1 MLNSDGVSTRH
12 PVEQTRARDSAR
24 VTANPEVISSLVE
37 LVPTNALVVTEL
49 SMFIDRPET
58 GFARDLTQDF
68 KVSSMPQMSPCSE
81 PWFES
86 IGETTSQSLNS
97 RTVFRI

>member
-1 MLNSDGVSTRH
+1 MSFVVVLNSDGVSTRH

-68 KVSSMPQMSPCSE
+68 KVSSMPQIGPRVQNRGLRASARQQVSP
-81 PWFES
+81 
-86 IGETTSQSLNS
+86 
-97 RTVFRI
+97 